1 MVVQDSRMV
10 FVPFMAGHK
19 ARLPKLMSSLVK
31 KPDRQGAVT
40 LSVTA
45 AAAGVGEVLRR
56 MRVLIGLFQDEEDLT
71 VPPVKYFL
79 G

>member
-1 MVVQDSRMV
+1 MVQDSRMV
-10 FVPFMAGHK
+10 FVPFMPGHK

-45 AAAGVGEVLRR
+45 AAAGVGEVLRTR
-56 MRVLIGLFQDEEDLT
+56 VRVLIGLFQDEEDLT
-71 VPPVKYFL
+71 VPPVRYFL